1 MAILTNSDY
10 PEIRSA
16 IDVAL
21 DGDDLSDT
29 VIGYGIYGGT
39 AELEVADRIPDAE
52 SRSGDDL
59 THVKAATVLITAA
72 LLSPSVPQLVSTKA
86 GEDFQFQYNK
96 RDWVKHAAE
105 LRQRAEGHIQAV
117 LTPTGDAP
125 QRPTMF
131 VRMSGTR
138 GK

>member
-1 MAILTNSDY
+1 MAILSSADY
-10 PEIRSA
+10 PEIRAA

-21 DGDDLSDT
+21 DDDDLSDA
-29 VIGYGIYGGT
+29 VIGYDIYVGS
-39 AELEVADRIPDAE
+39 ADLEVKDRIPSAE
-52 SRSGDDL
+52 SKTGDEL

-86 GEDFQFQYNK
+86 GEDFQFQYDK

-105 LRQRAEGHIQAV
+105 LRQRAERHIQAV

-131 VRMSGTR
+131 ARVSGTR

>member
-1 MAILTNSDY
+1 MAILSNSDY
-10 PEIRSA
+10 SEIRSA

-21 DGDDLSDT
+21 DDDDLSDT
-29 VIGYGIYGGT
+29 VIGYNIYVGT
-39 AELEVADRIPDAE
+39 ADLEVKDRITDAE
-52 SRSGDDL
+52 SKTGDDL

-86 GEDFQFQYNK
+86 GEDFQFQYDK

-117 LTPTGDAP
+117 LAPTGDAP

-131 VRMSGTR
+131 ARVSGTR